1 MKLEVLREIIKKKEN
16 KNEFAIVTNLAT
28 GNSEIFESGKSLSKD
43 FEKFTDQI
51 NAFYQSKKNGI
62 IEGTDIFVESYI
74 RPIKVIIVCAVHVA
88 QYLVDFAN
96 SLNFEISVIDPRGYF
111 ATEQRFPNMKI
122 INKWPDEA
130 FKEIE
135 TDSNT
140 ALIALTHDPKIDDPA
155 LQHAIKKKFYYIGA
169 LGSKKTHTNR
179 CERLK
184 KAGFSD
190 QEINQIHGPIGIKL
204 GGRAAPG
211 DLIFMTAVL
220 GTNSGYSLGSNGPCR
235 GTTYTNAPFTGA
247 KTVKGPTF
255 TNASST
261 PAALTA
267 TTNVE
272 KSSKDAATCSAFG
285 SAPST
290 ASTADCPFP

>member
-1 MKLEVLREIIKKKEN
+1 MWWRNCSLFRTDKLMQLKTLKEIIRKKEN
-16 KNEFAIVTNLAT
+16 KSEFAIVTNLAT
-28 GNSEIFESGKSLSKD
+28 GNSEVFEKRKSLNKD

-62 IEGTDIFVESYI
+62 IEGTDIFVEIYI
-74 RPIKVIIVCAVHVA
+74 RPIKVIIVGAVHIA

-155 LQHAIKKKFYYIGA
+155 LQHAIKKSFII
-169 LGSKKTHTNR
+169 L
-179 CERLK
+179 EL
-184 KAGFSD
+184 
-190 QEINQIHGPIGIKL
+190 
-204 GGRAAPG
+204 
-211 DLIFMTAVL
+211 
-220 GTNSGYSLGSNGPCR
+220 
-235 GTTYTNAPFTGA
+235 
-247 KTVKGPTF
+247 
-255 TNASST
+255 
-261 PAALTA
+261 
-267 TTNVE
+267 
-272 KSSKDAATCSAFG
+272 
-285 SAPST
+285 
-290 ASTADCPFP
+290 

>member
-43 FEKFTDQI
+43 FEKFIDQI
-51 NAFYQSKKNGI
+51 NVFYQSKKNGI
-62 IEGTDIFVESYI
+62 IGGTDIFVESYI
-74 RPIKVIIVCAVHVA
+74 RPIKVIIVGAVHIA

-179 CERLK
+179 CERLQ
-184 KAGFSD
+184 KAGFTE

-204 GGRAAPG
+204 GGRAAPEIA
-211 DLIFMTAVL
+211 LSIIAQLV
-220 GTNSGYSLGSNGPCR
+220 SQ
-235 GTTYTNAPFTGA
+235 TYN
-247 KTVKGPTF
+247 KK
-255 TNASST
+255 
-261 PAALTA
+261 
-267 TTNVE
+267 
-272 KSSKDAATCSAFG
+272 
-285 SAPST
+285 
-290 ASTADCPFP
+290 